1 VPVFSSRG
9 DDHFPVYA
17 PEEKTGVSDMGRLLL
32 PKILFICFFTV
43 ALLLQD
49 AGAFPAKAAEDPM
62 KTHLLLGSEKAFNL
76 DEKGAVS
83 ELMKAVEIDP
93 QNPKPHA
100 FLAMTYLF
108 FYETSV
114 EAKEKK
120 RNETSLLR
128 AVEAAES
135 RASKRIDKDPKDGEA
150 YFSMALAKMVKNR
163 WEMANKNYFR
173 AFREAQSVWDFLTK
187 AKELDP
193 ENYDI
198 NYPMGV
204 MHYYLAQL
212 SGVAGWT
219 ASVFITSGDR
229 EKGLKELELAAEKG
243 SLLKDMAQS
252 TLVSIYNVNE
262 DQPGRALALG
272 QKLSRKYPD
281 NYNYLF
287 GLGDSYSSLGRFEEA
302 LSQAR
307 QIEKGIKSG
316 APPYRPELWPRY
328 YHLLGRIYLDEGD
341 YDRAAENLNLALKD
355 TAPYNTRVRAWALV
369 RLGMIHDVR
378 NERKQAEEYY
388 TRALE
393 LVGAEGLAQRRA
405 REYLKTPYSP
415 KGIKEKKG

>member
-1 VPVFSSRG
+1 
-9 DDHFPVYA
+9 
-17 PEEKTGVSDMGRLLL
+17 MGRLPL
-32 PKILFICFFTV
+32 PKTLFICFFTV
-43 ALLLQD
+43 VLLLPD
-49 AGAFPAKAAEDPM
+49 AGSFAAEAAEDQM
-62 KTHLLLGSEKAFNL
+62 KTHLLLASEKAFNL

-93 QNPKPHA
+93 QGPKPHA

-135 RASKRIDKDPKDGEA
+135 GAAKKIDKNPNDGEA

-173 AFREAQSVWDFLTK
+173 AFREAQSVWDFLTR

-212 SGVAGWT
+212 SGVVGWT

-243 SLLKDMAQS
+243 VLLKDMAQS
-252 TLVSIYNVNE
+252 TLVSIYNLNE
-262 DQPGRALALG
+262 EPGRGLALG
-272 QKLSRKYPD
+272 KKLSQKYPD

-287 GLGDSYSSLGRFEEA
+287 GLADSYSSLGRFEEA

-341 YDRAAENLNLALKD
+341 YDRATENLNLALKD

-369 RLGMIHDVR
+369 RLGMIHDAR

-393 LVGAEGLAQRRA
+393 LVGAEGSAQRRA
-405 REYLKTPYSP
+405 REYLKNPYSP
-415 KGIKEKKG
+415 KAKKEKNG